1 MVCVQ
6 DFYEFSLDLEDLVL
20 PSIEKDSQGPG
31 QVVMPKRKSLL
42 QKKMAAKSADMV
54 QQIAGG
60 SKTGGMGAMSFG
72 GQGQGQGSEE
82 KGPVRAAGV
91 CPVAHTP
98 AAIGAY
104 NVPSAD
110 STTRDRDRDRAADH
124 HSDSDSDS
132 NSEPMMSSQPFL
144 EKKPD
149 ALPEIQARRDS
160 DMV

>member
-1 MVCVQ
+1 
-6 DFYEFSLDLEDLVL
+6 VL

-31 QVVMPKRKSLL
+31 QVVVPKRKSLL

-98 AAIGAY
+98 AVLDVGTAVASG
-104 NVPSAD
+104 D
-110 STTRDRDRDRAADH
+110 DRTSDEDQGT
-124 HSDSDSDS
+124 DSDTD
-132 NSEPMMSSQPFL
+132 SEPMLSSQPFL

-149 ALPEIQARRDS
+149 AFPEIQVRH
-160 DMV
+160 DMK